1 MPTTVSGKWYAQA
14 VFELALEKKDL
25 ESWQK
30 GLEKIVEVARD
41 EALLGLMENP
51 KVPFETKKQIVKERL
66 GEINPRAVNLAL
78 LLVSKDALRLVGDIQ
93 EHFQGLLAAHQG
105 IERAQVTTAV
115 PLTDKDK
122 EVISRRLGER
132 VGRKVLLDTRVD
144 PAVIGG
150 LVVKIGDTLIDGSIR
165 QNLDTLQKTLVEG
178 ERV

>member
-1 MPTTVSGKWYAQA
+1 
-14 VFELALEKKDL
+14 
-25 ESWQK
+25 
-30 GLEKIVEVARD
+30 
-41 EALLGLMENP
+41 MENP
-51 KVPFETKKQIVKERL
+51 KVPFEAKKKIVKERL
-66 GEINPRAVNLAL
+66 GEINPLALNLAL
-78 LLVSKDALRLVGDIQ
+78 LLVSKDALELAGDIQ
-93 EHFQGLLAAHQG
+93 EHFRGLVEAHQG

-115 PLTDKDK
+115 PLTDKDR
-122 EVISRRLGER
+122 EVISRRLGEK

>member
-25 ESWQK
+25 EGWQK
-30 GLEKIVEVARD
+30 GLDKIVELTRD
-41 EALLGLMENP
+41 EELLRLMENP
-51 KVPFETKKQIVKERL
+51 KVPFEAKKKIVKERL
-66 GEINPRAVNLAL
+66 GEINPLALNLAF
-78 LLVSKDALRLVGDIQ
+78 LLVSKDALELAGDIQ
-93 EHFQGLLAAHQG
+93 EHFRGLVEAHQG

-115 PLTDKDK
+115 PLTDKDR
-122 EVISRRLGER
+122 EVISRRLGEK